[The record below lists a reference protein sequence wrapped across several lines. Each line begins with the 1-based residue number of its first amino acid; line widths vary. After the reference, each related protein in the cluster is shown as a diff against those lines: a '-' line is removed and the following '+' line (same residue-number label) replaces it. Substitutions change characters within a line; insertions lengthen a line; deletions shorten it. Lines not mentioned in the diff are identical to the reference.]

1 MKVCCINLGCKV
13 NQYEIDS
20 IVCSLKGNCEVVTE
34 LQPADIYIVNTCAV
48 TSEAEK
54 KSRQYISKITNL
66 NKDAKILVCGCASQ
80 NNAKQFAEK
89 ENVKVVFG
97 TMGKGEIINY
107 INQELV
113 DIREID
119 HKCYEDNLFV
129 DSCDRIRGYIK
140 IQDGCN
146 NFCNYCLIPYL
157 RGRSRSRNLDS
168 IVKEAKALSQNV
180 KEIVI
185 TGINISDYRI
195 DGNLA
200 LGRVM
205 ESLKDLP
212 VRIRIGSL
220 EVNVITDELL
230 QTLSQ
235 MDNFCPQFHLSL
247 QNGCDKVLKEMNRHY
262 TASEYLDKVNLIRKY
277 FPYAG
282 ITTDLIVG
290 YPTETDEDFAK
301 SCEFLKKVKF
311 SQVHYFAYSNRAG
324 TVAGRLPQIN
334 GQIIKNRELALKP
347 IVNGLKTSFINLNK
361 DRILD
366 VLVEEKIGDYFVG
379 YSKNYIRC
387 YIKSTDD
394 LTNNVVKVTIAETY
408 KDGAIVTL
416 I

>member
-1 MKVCCINLGCKV
+1 MKICCINLGCKV

-20 IVCSLKGNCEVVTE
+20 IVCSLKDKCEVVTT
-34 LQPADIYIVNTCAV
+34 LQPADVYIVNTCAV

-54 KSRQYISKITNL
+54 KSRQYISKITSQ
-66 NKDAKILVCGCASQ
+66 NKNAKILVCGCASQ

-107 INQELV
+107 INKELV

-157 RGRSRSRNLDS
+157 RGRSRSRALDS
-168 IVKEAKALSQNV
+168 IIAEAKALAKNV

-195 DGNLA
+195 DGTLA
-200 LGRVM
+200 LGKVM

-212 VRIRIGSL
+212 VRVRIGSL

-230 QTLSQ
+230 QILSQ

-262 TASEYLDKVNLIRKY
+262 TSNEYLDKVNLIYKY

-290 YPTETDEDFAK
+290 YPTETDEDFVT

-324 TVAGRLPQIN
+324 TVAGKLPQIN
-334 GQIIKNRELALKP
+334 GQIIKARELALKP
-347 IVNGLKTSFINLNK
+347 IVNWLKSDFIALNK
-361 DRILD
+361 ERTLD
-366 VLVEEKIGDYFVG
+366 VLVEEKVGDYFVG

-387 YIKSTDD
+387 YIKSDFDITDQI
-394 LTNNVVKVTIAETY
+394 VKVKVVSQYQDGTIAT
-408 KDGAIVTL
+408 IV
-416 I
+416 